1 MEVNHTKSN
10 FSLIED
16 DKEIKVSISRKTGN
30 NTLVEFTS
38 YNINYQL
45 VVETGEFKELFNIM
59 NQVKDM
65 LWIEWNTIIK

>member
-16 DKEIKVSISRKTGN
+16 DKEIKVSISRKVGN
-30 NTLVEFTS
+30 NTAVEFTS

-45 VVETGEFKELFNIM
+45 IVETGEFKELFNIM

>member
-16 DKEIKVSISRKTGN
+16 DKEIKVSITRKVGN
-30 NTLVEFTS
+30 NTVVEFTS
-38 YNINYQL
+38 YDVNYHL

>member
-10 FSLIED
+10 FSLIDD
-16 DKEIKVSISRKTGN
+16 DKEIKVSISRKVGN
-30 NTLVEFTS
+30 NTVVEFTS
-38 YNINYQL
+38 YNVNYQL

>member
-16 DKEIKVSISRKTGN
+16 DKEIKVSISKKAGN
-30 NTLVEFTS
+30 NTVVEFNS
-38 YNINYQL
+38 YNVNYQL

>member
-16 DKEIKVSISRKTGN
+16 DKEIKVSISRKVGN
-30 NTLVEFTS
+30 NTVVEFTS
-38 YNINYQL
+38 YDVNYQL

>member
-16 DKEIKVSISRKTGN
+16 DKEIKVSISRKVGN
-30 NTLVEFTS
+30 NTVVEFTS
-38 YNINYQL
+38 YNVNYQL

>member
-10 FSLIED
+10 LSLIED
-16 DKEIKVSISRKTGN
+16 DKEIKVSISRKVGN
-30 NTLVEFTS
+30 NTVVEFTS
-38 YNINYQL
+38 YNVNYQL

>member
-16 DKEIKVSISRKTGN
+16 DKEIKVSISKKVGN
-30 NTLVEFTS
+30 NTVVEFTS
-38 YNINYQL
+38 YNVNYQL